1 MAHVDLVQVRLTELF
16 NWLKTNKKLR
26 QKDVARMMGTSETSV
41 SRNIRAAGDGR
52 ANVDFLVQL
61 NNAFDGIFNIDYIL
75 NGTGEL
81 LSSKDDDIKT
91 ATDKAVDEETEETL
105 PLIPIEAIGGALTG
119 TDGQWM
125 EYECD
130 RYVVPAFKKS
140 DFLIRVD
147 GDSMYPK
154 YCRGDIV
161 ACTKVPLTDLW
172 FQWGRTYVVDTRQG
186 ALIKYL
192 EPGKDEGH
200 ITLASENP
208 KYKPF
213 QLPVTEINGVALVNG
228 LIRVE

>member
-1 MAHVDLVQVRLTELF
+1 MLDLERKTRLENVYKHLKNIGVIASQIDLSQKLGMNRSSVSLALKGDKRYATDSFMKNLCASFPNVFNLQWLLTGYGTMLVDLDE
-16 NWLKTNKKLR
+16 
-26 QKDVARMMGTSETSV
+26 S
-41 SRNIRAAGDGR
+41 
-52 ANVDFLVQL
+52 AN
-61 NNAFDGIFNIDYIL
+61 N
-75 NGTGEL
+75 
-81 LSSKDDDIKT
+81 
-91 ATDKAVDEETEETL
+91 ETEETL
-105 PLIPIEAIGGALTG
+105 PLIPIEAVGGALTG

-140 DFLIRVD
+140 DFLIRVV
-147 GDSMYPK
+147 GDSMHPR

-192 EPGKDEGH
+192 EPGKDEGY

>member
-1 MAHVDLVQVRLTELF
+1 MGNTIE
-16 NWLKTNKKLR
+16 KLR
-26 QKDVARMMGTSETSV
+26 EYCNKAGITQTEMAERLGVTKAYVNAIFTGRSNIGKKMATKFEEEFGISSV
-41 SRNIRAAGDGR
+41 WLLSGRGDM
-52 ANVDFLVQL
+52 
-61 NNAFDGIFNIDYIL
+61 IL
-75 NGTGEL
+75 N
-81 LSSKDDDIKT
+81 
-91 ATDKAVDEETEETL
+91 ATEEQKNII
-105 PLIPIEAIGGALTG
+105 PLIPTAAIGGALSG
-119 TDGQWM
+119 TDFSFM
-125 EYECD
+125 EYECEQ
-130 RYVVPAFKKS
+130 YVVPAFTRA
-140 DFLIRVD
+140 DYLMRVD

-172 FQWGRTYVVDTRQG
+172 FQWGRTYVVATRQG